1 MITPAHAF
9 FNWAILRKWFHPPW
23 VVAGSI
29 LPDVPSFAAFFYLLA
44 AKGLPDGS
52 GEGFFGFVMA
62 NGNPNRQPGFME
74 ASFLLNALPLY
85 LLVGSIV
92 LIWRR
97 SWLLALWA
105 GWGLHIVE
113 DFLTH
118 VIDAYAPLYPFF
130 PEWKPRGVVSYWDPR
145 YGAEAFQVVQL
156 SAAGLVLAWIVGKRL
171 WLSRRASRGREKEK
185 APGSRDNESAG
196 KDA

>member
-1 MITPAHAF
+1 MHDERVPDASQDVIRESESSLLEEAVENLPDRSRYVLIWRYGLDHRDKA
-9 FNWAILRKWFHPPW
+9 WAILGKWFRPPW

-44 AKGLPDGS
+44 AEGLPDGS

-74 ASFLLNALPLY
+74 VSFLLNALPLY
-85 LLVGSIV
+85 LLVGAIV
-92 LIWRR
+92 LLRRR

-105 GWGLHIVE
+105 GWGLHAVE

-130 PEWKPRGVVSYWDPR
+130 PEWRLRGAVSY
-145 YGAEAFQVVQL
+145 
-156 SAAGLVLAWIVGKRL
+156 
-171 WLSRRASRGREKEK
+171 
-185 APGSRDNESAG
+185 
-196 KDA
+196 